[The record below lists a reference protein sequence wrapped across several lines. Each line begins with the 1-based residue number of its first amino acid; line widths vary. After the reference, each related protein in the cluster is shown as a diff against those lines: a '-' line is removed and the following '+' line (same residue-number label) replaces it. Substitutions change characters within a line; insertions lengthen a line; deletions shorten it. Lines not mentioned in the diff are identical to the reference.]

1 MKFAHLSDC
10 HLGGWREPKLR
21 DANTRAFV
29 MAVDKI
35 LKENVDFVLIAGD
48 LFNTAVPAIDS
59 VRAAVEQLKRIKDA
73 DVPVYFIAG
82 SHDFSP
88 NGKTMLDV
96 LEHAGLAKNVA
107 KGGESENGKLKLEF
121 TVDKKTGVKIA
132 GMIGKKGGL
141 EKEYYNLLDR
151 ESLRKESGKKIFM
164 FHSAVSEL
172 KPKELELMDAMPASL
187 LPEGFDYYAAG
198 HVHVVERGDVSGRKI
213 VYPGPCFPNN
223 FAELEKLKHGSF
235 VIYNDGEA
243 SHVALEPF
251 PVVCLNISAQ
261 DKTPSEVEKI
271 ILSEIKKVDVKN
283 SIVTIRVSG
292 CLSKGKPADVVWNDI
307 FHELY
312 HNGAYHVM
320 RNTVSLVSKEL
331 EQVIIPHAS
340 EGDME
345 DALLREHASQF
356 KLKDSDVSVVKKLMQ
371 TFSAEKLDGEKVADF
386 EARVCSDAEKLFK

>member
-1 MKFAHLSDC
+1 VKFAHLSDC

-21 DANTRAFV
+21 DANTKAFI

-59 VRAAVEQLKRIKDA
+59 VRVAVEHLKRLKDSN
-73 DVPVYFIAG
+73 VPVYFIAG

-88 NGKTMLDV
+88 SGKTMLDV

-107 KGGESENGKLKLEF
+107 RGGEENGKLKLEF
-121 TVDKKTGVKIA
+121 TIDQKTGVKVA

-151 ESLRKESGKKIFM
+151 ESLQKEGGKKIFM

-235 VIYNDGEA
+235 VLFDNGEA
-243 SHVALEPF
+243 KHVALDPF
-251 PVVCLNISAQ
+251 PVVCLNIDASS
-261 DKTPSEVEKI
+261 KTPSEVEKF
-271 ILSEIKKVDVKN
+271 ILSEVKKANVKN
-283 SIVTIRVSG
+283 AIVTIRVAG

-320 RNTVSLVSKEL
+320 RNTVALASKEL
-331 EQVIIPHAS
+331 EQIIIPHGS

-345 DALLREHASQF
+345 DALLREHAGQF
-356 KLKDSDVSVVKKLMQ
+356 KLQEKDVAVVKNLMQ
-371 TFSAEKLDGEKVADF
+371 TFSTEKLDGEKVADF
-386 EARVCSDAEKLFK
+386 ESRVCSDAEKLFK

>member
-21 DANTRAFV
+21 DANTKAFV
-29 MAVDKI
+29 MAVNKI

-59 VRAAVEQLKRIKDA
+59 VRVAVEQLKRLKDV
-73 DVPVYFIAG
+73 DIPVYFIAG

-88 NGKTMLDV
+88 SGKTMLDV

-151 ESLRKESGKKIFM
+151 ESLQKESGKKIFM

-198 HVHVVERGDVSGRKI
+198 HVHVVERGDVSGRRI

-235 VIYNDGEA
+235 VFHNNGEA
-243 SHVALEPF
+243 VHVPLEPF
-251 PVVCLNISAQ
+251 PVVCLTISAEG
-261 DKTPSEVEKI
+261 KSPSDVEKN
-271 ILSEIKKVDVKN
+271 ILSEVKKADVKN
-283 SIVTIRVSG
+283 AIVTIRVAG
-292 CLSKGKPADVVWNDI
+292 CLAKGKPADVVWNDV

-320 RNTVSLVSKEL
+320 RNTVALVSKEL
-331 EQVIIPHAS
+331 EQVIIPHGS

-356 KLKDSDVSVVKKLMQ
+356 KLQDISVVKKLMQ

-386 EARVCSDAEKLFK
+386 ETRVCSDAEKFFK

>member
-1 MKFAHLSDC
+1 MKFVHLSDC

-21 DANTRAFV
+21 DANTKAFV

-59 VRAAVEQLKRIKDA
+59 VRVAVEQLKRLKDN

-88 NGKTMLDV
+88 SGKTMLDI
-96 LEHAGLAKNVA
+96 LEHAGLAKNVS
-107 KGGESENGKLKLEF
+107 KGGEENGKLRLEF
-121 TVDKKTGVKIA
+121 TVDQKTGVKIA

-151 ESLRKESGKKIFM
+151 ESLQKEDGKKIFM

-187 LPEGFDYYAAG
+187 LPAGFDYYAAG

-223 FAELEKLKHGSF
+223 FAELEKLGHGSF
-235 VIYNDGEA
+235 VLYNNGEA
-243 SHVALEPF
+243 VHVPLEPF
-251 PVVCLNISAQ
+251 PVVCLTISAK
-261 DKTPSEVEKI
+261 DKSPSEVEKN
-271 ILSEIKKVDVKN
+271 ILSEIKKVNVKN
-283 SIVTIRVSG
+283 AIVAIRVGG
-292 CLSKGKPADVVWNDI
+292 CLAKGKPADVVWNDI

-320 RNTVSLVSKEL
+320 RNTVALVSKEL
-331 EQVIIPHAS
+331 EKVILPHS
-340 EGDME
+340 NDGDME
-345 DALLREHASQF
+345 DVLLREHAGQF
-356 KLKDSDVSVVKKLMQ
+356 KLEEKGVSIVKNLMR

-386 EARVCSDAEKLFK
+386 ESRVCSDAEKLFK

>member
-21 DANTRAFV
+21 DANTKAFV

-59 VRAAVEQLKRIKDA
+59 VRTAVEHLKRLKDNN
-73 DVPVYFIAG
+73 VPVYFIAG

-88 NGKTMLDV
+88 SGKTMLDV

-107 KGGESENGKLKLEF
+107 KGGESESGKLRLEF
-121 TVDKKTGVKIA
+121 TVDQKTGVKIA

-151 ESLRKESGKKIFM
+151 ENLKRESGKKIFM

-187 LPEGFDYYAAG
+187 LPDGFDYYAAG

-235 VIYNDGEA
+235 VIYNNGEV

-251 PVVCLNISAQ
+251 PVVCLSVSAK
-261 DKTPSEVEKI
+261 DKSPSEIEKE
-271 ILSEIKKVDVKN
+271 ILSEIKKLNVKN
-283 SIVTIRVSG
+283 AIVTIRVAG
-292 CLSKGKPADVVWNDI
+292 CLSKGRPADVVWNDI

-312 HNGAYHVM
+312 HSGAYHVM
-320 RNTVSLVSKEL
+320 RNTVALVSKEL
-331 EQVIIPHAS
+331 EQVIIPHS
-340 EGDME
+340 NEGDME
-345 DALLREHASQF
+345 DALLREHAGQF
-356 KLKDSDVSVVKKLMQ
+356 KLSEKDVSIVKKLMQ
-371 TFSAEKLDGEKVADF
+371 AFSAEKLDGEKVSDF
-386 EARVCSDAEKLFK
+386 ETRVCSDAEKLLK